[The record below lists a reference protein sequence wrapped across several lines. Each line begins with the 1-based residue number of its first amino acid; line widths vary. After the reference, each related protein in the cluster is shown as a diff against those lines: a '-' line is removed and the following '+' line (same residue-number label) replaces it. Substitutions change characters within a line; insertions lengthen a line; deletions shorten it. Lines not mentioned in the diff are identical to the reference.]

1 MKIAPLVILGLGL
14 GLAAGCRSTQPR
26 PTTKDT
32 AVAARPAT
40 PEACKACNGQW
51 GRHGL
56 ANVEGCLCRTKD
68 AGKVCKT
75 TKDCES
81 QCVAR
86 DQPDTEIVEKG
97 PPAKGFFLGQCHEFA
112 TYFGC
117 GRLLRDKVTAGAP
130 VLLGEPP
137 LKICVD

>member
-1 MKIAPLVILGLGL
+1 MKLALLALGFV
-14 GLAAGCRSTQPR
+14 LAAGCRSTQPQ

-32 AVAARPAT
+32 AVVARPAT
-40 PEACKACNGQW
+40 AEGCKVCNGQW

-68 AGKVCKT
+68 AGKLCKSG
-75 TKDCES
+75 KDCES
-81 QCVAR
+81 QCVAK
-86 DQPDTEIVEKG
+86 DKPDAEIVDKG
-97 PPAKGFFLGQCHEFA
+97 PPAKGFFLGRCHEFA

-117 GRLLRDKVTAGAP
+117 GRLLRDKVMAGSP

-137 LKICVD
+137 PTICVD

>member
-1 MKIAPLVILGLGL
+1 MRLALLCLGFVV
-14 GLAAGCRSTQPR
+14 AAGCRSTQPQ

-32 AVAARPAT
+32 AVVARPTTA
-40 PEACKACNGQW
+40 EACQACNGQW
-51 GRHGL
+51 GKHGL

-68 AGKVCKT
+68 AGKVCKSG
-75 TKDCES
+75 KDCES
-81 QCVAR
+81 QCVAK

-97 PPAKGFFLGQCHEFA
+97 PPAKGFFLGRCHAFA

-117 GRLLRDKVTAGAP
+117 GRLLRDKGTAGSP

-137 LKICVD
+137 PTICVD

>member
-1 MKIAPLVILGLGL
+1 MKLAVLALGIV
-14 GLAAGCRSTQPR
+14 LATGCRSTQPQ
-26 PTTKDT
+26 PTTKEPAAG
-32 AVAARPAT
+32 AVWARPAT
-40 PEACKACNGQW
+40 PEACKACNGNW

-68 AGKVCKT
+68 AGKVCKSG
-75 TKDCES
+75 KDCES
-81 QCVAR
+81 QCVAK
-86 DQPDTEIVEKG
+86 DEPDTEIVEKG

-117 GRLLRDKVTAGAP
+117 GRLLRDKVVAGSP
-130 VLLGEPP
+130 VLLSEPP

>member
-1 MKIAPLVILGLGL
+1 MKRAL
-14 GLAAGCRSTQPR
+14 LALAFLLASGCRSTQPQ

-40 PEACKACNGQW
+40 PEVCKACNGHW

-68 AGKVCKT
+68 AGKVCRT
-75 TKDCES
+75 AKDCES
-81 QCVAR
+81 QCVAK
-86 DQPDTEIVEKG
+86 DEPDTEIVEKG
-97 PPAKGFFLGQCHEFA
+97 PPAKGFFLGRCHEFA

-117 GRLLRDKVTAGAP
+117 GRLLRDRGATGSP
-130 VLLGEPP
+130 VLLDEPP
-137 LKICVD
+137 AKICVD